1 MQPPKL
7 YTDPELKFLRFI
19 VLPPAVIASYTICL
33 YCEKHANHYTMIGKK
48 IFLSAIFFVCASA
61 LYAKKSAYGAPPGG
75 RESKPLIFIV
85 YTCVNDLND
94 FKKLV
99 GQASRLKPYGRVQI
113 NIGVLADKGFY
124 EIPKGGSPWHE
135 YASLNPTPYKFF
147 PDPKIAPF
155 IPAEFVRKNRQ
166 LLLEKARIL
175 RENDMDAAFFGYE
188 PNFLPESFFEAYPE
202 MLGPRV
208 DHPRRSNAK
217 AFAPCISVKETQE
230 MYASMMAEMLRTA
243 PEIKT
248 FSFKT
253 NDAGAGISWSDWL
266 YSGPNGPASTKRFST
281 GERVSQL
288 MNAFREGA
296 SRANKELAVYMSE
309 GSSNFS
315 DVEKEDIQKRLPPN
329 CYYRSTDS
337 AEIKNI
343 SGFLSATYPASGYF
357 NPLSFESSVRGLK
370 KGSGQRVFITL
381 RAAYDRGNESLDV
394 SDLIFEM
401 IERKLRDDAPGDEA
415 SQLQQRQRLSEA
427 WAGGKSASLLLNALL
442 TLDEA
447 FKYKNNVM
455 PGVSPMY
462 WGLNNRY
469 INRPLLIAPQL
480 LSAAE
485 ESYFLPYIFN
495 VSKEEG
501 RMDYTDIH
509 GARRSIPAGAMKNFV
524 SRIRRACDMLEQID
538 ASAPRKAYLHK
549 MKISLQI
556 YASVM
561 RSCGNFA
568 AAQEIR
574 DRNADKLKG
583 PMHGPSKEPIWN
595 GDPDFIPF
603 TEIMRDELDNT
614 QDLINTLKNGGFGMI
629 FLAKDAAHE
638 DTFIA
643 GPDLLNQLVKK
654 RKIMLDHW
662 LDIEGYLASPF
673 K

>member
-1 MQPPKL
+1 M
-7 YTDPELKFLRFI
+7 T
-19 VLPPAVIASYTICL
+19 
-33 YCEKHANHYTMIGKK
+33 GKK
-48 IFLSAIFFVCASA
+48 TFFSAILFVCALA
-61 LYAKKSAYGAPPGG
+61 LYAKEKPYSPPPGG
-75 RESKPLIFIV
+75 KEDKPLTFIIH
-85 YTCVNDLND
+85 TCINELDD

-99 GQASRLKPYGRVQI
+99 KQASRLKPYGRVQI
-113 NIGVLADKGFY
+113 NIGVLADKAFH
-124 EIPKGGSPWHE
+124 ETPKGGSPWHE
-135 YASLNPTPYKFF
+135 YANRNPTPYKFF

-175 RENDMDAAFFGYE
+175 RENDMDAAFFSYE

-217 AFAPCISVKETQE
+217 AFAPCISIKETQE
-230 MYASMMAEMLRTA
+230 MYASMMAEMLKNA

-266 YSGPNGPASTKRFST
+266 YSGPNGPSSTRNFSV
-281 GERVSQL
+281 GERVNQL
-288 MNAFREGA
+288 MSSFRDGA
-296 SRANKELAVYMSE
+296 SRAKKELAVYMSE

-337 AEIKNI
+337 VEIKNI
-343 SGFLSATYPASGYF
+343 SGFLSAVYPASGYF
-357 NPLSFESSVRGLK
+357 NPISFGNSVRGLK

-381 RAAYDRGNESLDV
+381 RAAYDRANEKLDV
-394 SDLIFEM
+394 SDLMFEM
-401 IERKLRDDAPGDEA
+401 IERSLRDGIPADEV
-415 SQLQQRQRLSEA
+415 SRLRQRQQLSEE
-427 WAGGKSASLLLNALL
+427 WAGSRSAPLLLNALVM
-442 TLDEA
+442 LDEA
-447 FKYKNNVM
+447 FAYKNSVM

-469 INRPLLIAPQL
+469 INRPLLIAPQA
-480 LSAAE
+480 LSAEE
-485 ESYFLPYIFN
+485 ESYFLPYLFN
-495 VSKEEG
+495 VSREEG

-509 GARRSIPAGAMKNFV
+509 GARRSIPPGAMKNFV
-524 SRIRRACDMLEQID
+524 GRIRRACNMLEQID
-538 ASAPRKAYLHK
+538 ASAPRKAYLNR
-549 MKISLQI
+549 MALSLRI
-556 YASVM
+556 YASIM

-568 AAQEIR
+568 AAQQIR
-574 DRNADKLKG
+574 DRNANKLKG
-583 PMHGPSKEPIWN
+583 PMRRPGKDPVWN

-603 TEIMRDELDNT
+603 NEIMRDELDNT
-614 QDLINTLKNGGFGMI
+614 QELISALKNGGLSMI
-629 FLAKDAAHE
+629 VLAKDAAHE